1 MFRFPKSVVPA
12 TPKIGCY
19 PCLGARTCHFCCSQ
33 LLRLWGCS
41 CSFLSFICHPWWHI
55 QPLSQRRKK
64 KKKTFKNP
72 VTMKTFFDLSTTT
85 MITAYRLTYTIIPQ
99 KKSLWPK
106 ICATILLLQVAQLRP
121 HLKRPATRKAF
132 RISSVQIAWEM
143 VASYETEP
151 ISPSQTTG
159 GTSKLKGI
167 CLTTIIPN
175 HPFIRALL
183 GSYFLAIGRGLPS
196 EIPVTIDWR
205 NNKNDWDF
213 FRHIYTYFILA
224 FLYTVV
230 FLWKKNREN
239 SNESSNTANTSKET
253 LKWSCSKKK
262 LLDGSMIFPGPKK
275 AAVLSSGNGFLQ
287 QKNDPP
293 SNSTQTVVGW
303 IGQG

>member
-1 MFRFPKSVVPA
+1 
-12 TPKIGCY
+12 
-19 PCLGARTCHFCCSQ
+19 
-33 LLRLWGCS
+33 
-41 CSFLSFICHPWWHI
+41 
-55 QPLSQRRKK
+55 
-64 KKKTFKNP
+64 
-72 VTMKTFFDLSTTT
+72 MKTFFDLSTTT

-99 KKSLWPK
+99 KKKRLWPK

-213 FRHIYTYFILA
+213 FHHIYTYFILA

-253 LKWSCSKKK
+253 LKWSC
-262 LLDGSMIFPGPKK
+262 
-275 AAVLSSGNGFLQ
+275 
-287 QKNDPP
+287 
-293 SNSTQTVVGW
+293 
-303 IGQG
+303 